1 MRFFSEIYHEST
13 QYANRTSGDPVILH
27 WEKQAYADKR
37 YSGMLRFH
45 LNPSS
50 LPVHSPVSADSVKS
64 VNVYAVVRGGE
75 VPDGVYFFDAETSEL
90 VKIHGKE
97 ALTEVEDAF
106 TEKDFVKEAQVL
118 YIYTGMLETAVWK
131 YREAAYRQVQMDV
144 GAACANTMLFEKSQG
159 RKAFAL
165 GGFVDDSVS
174 VLLKLS
180 STEMPLA
187 AVAVFPEKSMV
198 AFNSVDD
205 GMGEFAY
212 SNHGA
217 MFVNVGDDGACSD
230 LARYSA
236 RFLLQNRMECINE
249 LNRSMKVRRVVT
261 QGLDGEEF
269 PLTPSKFAKDYF
281 FREIWFL
288 APRLNA
294 VKPFVQSTMDLD
306 DFSSMLRWLELC
318 HINAFGAGLLKIWVV
333 VFDVMFVYSGVY
345 RYIPVRKSIYM
356 QGGDCNSKKF
366 AKCFA
371 APEQVQNASFAVV
384 MTADLKEACG
394 VLGERAYR
402 YLNLN
407 AGFLTEF
414 LDVSARMLN
423 KVARPEHFFFHDE
436 LRKKCYIPESESIF
450 ASVIVGKC
458 KR

>member
-13 QYANRTSGDPVILH
+13 QYTGRGSGDPVILH
-27 WEKQAYADKR
+27 WEKQEYADKR
-37 YSGMLRFH
+37 YSGMFRFR

-50 LPVHSPVSADSVKS
+50 LPVHCPVSADAMKS
-64 VNVYAVVRGGE
+64 VNVYAVVRDGD

-90 VKIHGKE
+90 VKIRGKE
-97 ALTEVEDAF
+97 ALLEVEEAF

-118 YIYTGMLETAVWK
+118 YIYTGVLETAVWK
-131 YREAAYRQVQMDV
+131 FREAAYRQVQMDV

-159 RKAFAL
+159 RRAFAL

-174 VLLKLS
+174 VLLKLG

-217 MFVNVGDDGACSD
+217 MFVNVGDDGVCLD

-269 PLTPSKFAKDYF
+269 PLTPSKFSKDYF

-288 APRLNA
+288 APRLSSA
-294 VKPFVQSTMDLD
+294 LPFVQSTMDLD

-356 QGGDCNSKKF
+356 QAGDCNSKKF

-371 APEQVQNASFAVV
+371 VPEQVQNASFAVV

-394 VLGERAYR
+394 LLGERAYR

-407 AGFLTEF
+407 AGYLTEF
-414 LDVSARMLN
+414 LDASARLLN

-436 LRKKCYIPESESIF
+436 LRKKCGIPESESIF
-450 ASVIVGKC
+450 ASVVVGKC
-458 KR
+458 RR

>member
-1 MRFFSEIYHEST
+1 MRFFSEVYHEST
-13 QYANRTSGDPVILH
+13 QYVGRGSGDPVILH
-27 WEKQAYADKR
+27 WESQAYADKR
-37 YSGMLRFH
+37 YCGMQRIS
-45 LNPSS
+45 LNPS
-50 LPVHSPVSADSVKS
+50 LHPVHSPVSVDGVKS
-64 VNVYAVVRGGE
+64 VNVYVVVRSGS
-75 VPDGVYFFDAETSEL
+75 VPDGVYFFDAEASEL
-90 VKIHGKE
+90 VKIREKD
-97 ALTEVEDAF
+97 ALAEVEEAF
-106 TEKDFVKEAQVL
+106 TEKDFVKEAQML
-118 YIYTGMLETAVWK
+118 YIYTGVLETAVWK
-131 YREAAYRQVQMDV
+131 FREAAYRQVQMDV

-159 RKAFAL
+159 RRAFAL

-174 VLLKLS
+174 VLLGLG

-217 MFVNVGDDGACSD
+217 MFVNVGEDGSCPD

-269 PLTPSKFAKDYF
+269 PLTPSKFSKDYF
-281 FREIWFL
+281 FREIWYL
-288 APRLNA
+288 APRLSS
-294 VKPFVQSTMDLD
+294 VKPFAQSTMDLD

-356 QGGDCNSKKF
+356 QAGNGNLKKF
-366 AKCFA
+366 AKSFV
-371 APEQVQNASFAVV
+371 APEQVQNASFAVIL
-384 MTADLKEACG
+384 TADLNEACS

-414 LDVSARMLN
+414 LDASARILN
-423 KVARPEHFFFHDE
+423 KVARPEHFFYQDE
-436 LRKKCYIPESESIF
+436 LKKVCSIPESESVF
-450 ASVIVGKC
+450 ASVVVGKC
-458 KR
+458 RR